1 MDAIE
6 RAEIVRRLEESR
18 DVLLAAV
25 EGISDQE
32 AAVRRT
38 PERWSVAECV
48 EHVAVVERRM
58 LAMIR
63 RHFTLLDAPVETRE
77 REGKLLHVGSS
88 RKRRF
93 EAPPSAQ
100 PTGSKLLSAALQDF
114 MEARRASLAYISQT
128 TDDLRARTVEHPVA
142 GTITAQ
148 ECLMLLVAHPARHA
162 EQIREEIRGRSTQS
176 PISREEAAGSS
187 R

>member
-1 MDAIE
+1 MDANE

-18 DVLLAAV
+18 EVLLAAV
-25 EGISDQE
+25 EGVSDEE
-32 AAVRRT
+32 AATRGT

-63 RHFTLLDAPVETRE
+63 KHFTPLDASLDTRE
-77 REGKLLHVGSS
+77 REAKLLHVGSS

-93 EAPPSAQ
+93 EAPPSAR
-100 PTGSKLLSAALQDF
+100 PSGSKPLSAALQDF
-114 MEARRASLAYISQT
+114 IEARGVSLDYISQT

-162 EQIREEIRGRSTQS
+162 EQIREIRGRSTQS
-176 PISREEAAGSS
+176 PISREGVAGTG